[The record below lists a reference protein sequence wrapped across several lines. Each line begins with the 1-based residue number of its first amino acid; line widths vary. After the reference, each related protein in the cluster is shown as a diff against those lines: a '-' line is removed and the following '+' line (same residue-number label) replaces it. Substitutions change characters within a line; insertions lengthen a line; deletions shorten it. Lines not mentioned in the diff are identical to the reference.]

1 MQVKKKPKKTAKAVP
16 EKSRKKKQPGEGQ
29 IKKQPFLKRMLF
41 GEEKPD
47 LSELEAGSTT
57 ILDILSPTTVDT
69 KSRDYIIVDDVYH
82 AYLYITGYGYTT
94 TVGTCWLAPLVE
106 AGEGI
111 NLSFL
116 VKRQPKE
123 KILSKIAQT
132 TMVNRSRMRDVGD
145 TRQDYEELDSAISSG
160 LYLKDVMNRQGENFY
175 YMHTL
180 IEVTAPDPETLEQ
193 RVTEV
198 EKLCVSVDMIAR
210 RCDYKNEQAFLSA
223 LPILAL
229 DPDIERKARR
239 NALTSGVAAA
249 FPFVSYELS
258 DHDGIF
264 LGLNL
269 YNRSPVFLN
278 PYDDYKYT
286 SGNWW
291 IGGSTGAGKT
301 VTLQCL
307 GGRLREQGKRVII
320 IVPKKGHEFRPLCE
334 RLGGL
339 YLRMSPSSKD
349 CPNLMAIRRKSLDSY
364 AKLKNIAARD
374 DSVLADKIA
383 QLIIWFSLKK
393 KDLSEEDKSRLDS
406 SLVEVYKR
414 YGITFDNSTI
424 VDENGNFRTMPILSD
439 WYEILYQEQDTRH
452 LAVVLSRY
460 VTGSAA
466 AMAGRNDIEL
476 NNKYIVL
483 DLSGMPDDMIAD
495 GTFWATSIAYDL
507 IMNCEDELSALLADE
522 LWSLV
527 GATAN
532 PQAAGFV
539 LEMVKTI
546 RGLGGIAVTST
557 QGMQDL
563 FSLEG
568 GSYGKGILDSSRI
581 KLVMQMEEQEAR
593 LIQDTLTP
601 LQPWTADLSIISP
614 DNACAIDKALL
625 DDLKENPVVDLA
637 YGRKFAYEVPSVT
650 NGIEKKMDLI
660 SYEQY
665 QFDWAKDYLL
675 EGSLESVQ
683 TDLGTG
689 LIVYNSQNTIQIGDT
704 VSLNTNGQS
713 KEIQIVGMLSDC
725 PFYSAAGVGTIICSE
740 DTFEQITGESKYTV
754 IDVQLVKGTT
764 DEDVY
769 VIRQMV
775 DSSFTFAD
783 ERMGNSSTM
792 GTYYCFWLFIYG
804 FLVLIAMITIFN
816 IINSIS
822 MSVSA
827 RLKQYGAFR
836 AIGVSMGQ
844 LSKMIVA
851 EAFTYTII
859 GGVVGTVLGL
869 FCNKLLFGMLISYR
883 WGDAW
888 TPPLPEV
895 AVILLIVVSSV
906 ILAVHG
912 PIKRI
917 RNMSIV
923 DTISAQ

>member
-1 MQVKKKPKKTAKAVP
+1 MKEVHTINYYPINEGAAHRAKEMNSFSDYKEGSATAEYRAMVDKAAAIAEKQKSRVDPMYHEKIDHLLDTYARKLAENMNQGFAIDARVPSVMIAGPANFPVGKKEKQNRARDSNMEEWRHIQGLLDKIRSTGMGGISADDPAAIEKLQKKLDGLERSQLIMKEVNAYYRKHGKLDGCALLSPDQIEKLKASMASSWRSDPRPFESYQLTNNNAEIRRVKARIEQLSKQAQQEFSGWEFDGGRVEMNREDNRLQVFFDGKPDADTRAELKSSGFRWAPSVGAWQRQLTDNAIRAADRLECIKPLSGEKPSQLQKNLSNEQISSNNNLLGLLGQSRVPFLLQVYLAAAVLFVLVMLAGIMMIASSLNSNVAQRTEFFGLMRCIGATPKQIMRLVRKEALSWCRLAIPVGISIGIVVIWVLCAILRFLSPEFFKAMSTFGFSVPSILAGIVVGLVTVLFAAYSPAKKAAKVSPLAAVSGNANDLEPARNAANTQLLKIDTALGIYHAKAN
-16 EKSRKKKQPGEGQ
+16 RKNL
-29 IKKQPFLKRMLF
+29 FLMTSSFALSIILF
-41 GEEKPD
+41 
-47 LSELEAGSTT
+47 
-57 ILDILSPTTVDT
+57 
-69 KSRDYIIVDDVYH
+69 
-82 AYLYITGYGYTT
+82 
-94 TVGTCWLAPLVE
+94 
-106 AGEGI
+106 
-111 NLSFL
+111 LSF
-116 VKRQPKE
+116 
-123 KILSKIAQT
+123 S
-132 TMVNRSRMRDVGD
+132 
-145 TRQDYEELDSAISSG
+145 
-160 LYLKDVMNRQGENFY
+160 
-175 YMHTL
+175 
-180 IEVTAPDPETLEQ
+180 VT
-193 RVTEV
+193 V
-198 EKLCVSVDMIAR
+198 E
-210 RCDYKNEQAFLSA
+210 F
-223 LPILAL
+223 
-229 DPDIERKARR
+229 
-239 NALTSGVAAA
+239 
-249 FPFVSYELS
+249 
-258 DHDGIF
+258 
-264 LGLNL
+264 
-269 YNRSPVFLN
+269 
-278 PYDDYKYT
+278 
-286 SGNWW
+286 
-291 IGGSTGAGKT
+291 
-301 VTLQCL
+301 
-307 GGRLREQGKRVII
+307 
-320 IVPKKGHEFRPLCE
+320 
-334 RLGGL
+334 
-339 YLRMSPSSKD
+339 
-349 CPNLMAIRRKSLDSY
+349 
-364 AKLKNIAARD
+364 
-374 DSVLADKIA
+374 
-383 QLIIWFSLKK
+383 
-393 KDLSEEDKSRLDS
+393 
-406 SLVEVYKR
+406 
-414 YGITFDNSTI
+414 
-424 VDENGNFRTMPILSD
+424 
-439 WYEILYQEQDTRH
+439 
-452 LAVVLSRY
+452 
-460 VTGSAA
+460 
-466 AMAGRNDIEL
+466 
-476 NNKYIVL
+476 
-483 DLSGMPDDMIAD
+483 
-495 GTFWATSIAYDL
+495 
-507 IMNCEDELSALLADE
+507 
-522 LWSLV
+522 
-527 GATAN
+527 
-532 PQAAGFV
+532 
-539 LEMVKTI
+539 
-546 RGLGGIAVTST
+546 
-557 QGMQDL
+557 MQH
-563 FSLEG
+563 
-568 GSYGKGILDSSRI
+568 
-581 KLVMQMEEQEAR
+581 
-593 LIQDTLTP
+593 TLTP

>member
-1 MQVKKKPKKTAKAVP
+1 MIPSQITFIPLFIIMTNMHLTNSLNAFMLLQLFNAFAIFMMRQKMMTINDAYIEAAVIDGASMWRIFFKIILP
-16 EKSRKKKQPGEGQ
+16 MSGSAMATLAILAFMDMWNDYLLP
-29 IKKQPFLKRMLF
+29 LVL
-41 GEEKPD
+41 
-47 LSELEAGSTT
+47 LSERSKFTLPLLLST
-57 ILDILSPTTVDT
+57 LS
-69 KSRDYIIVDDVYH
+69 
-82 AYLYITGYGYTT
+82 G
-94 TVGTCWLAPLVE
+94 
-106 AGEGI
+106 
-111 NLSFL
+111 
-116 VKRQPKE
+116 Q
-123 KILSKIAQT
+123 
-132 TMVNRSRMRDVGD
+132 
-145 TRQDYEELDSAISSG
+145 
-160 LYLKDVMNRQGENFY
+160 
-175 YMHTL
+175 
-180 IEVTAPDPETLEQ
+180 
-193 RVTEV
+193 
-198 EKLCVSVDMIAR
+198 
-210 RCDYKNEQAFLSA
+210 YKNQYNLTMAGA
-223 LPILAL
+223 LISIIPIL
-229 DPDIERKARR
+229 
-239 NALTSGVAAA
+239 
-249 FPFVSYELS
+249 
-258 DHDGIF
+258 
-264 LGLNL
+264 
-269 YNRSPVFLN
+269 
-278 PYDDYKYT
+278 
-286 SGNWW
+286 
-291 IGGSTGAGKT
+291 
-301 VTLQCL
+301 
-307 GGRLREQGKRVII
+307 
-320 IVPKKGHEFRPLCE
+320 IV
-334 RLGGL
+334 
-339 YLRMSPSSKD
+339 Y
-349 CPNLMAIRRKSLDSY
+349 
-364 AKLKNIAARD
+364 
-374 DSVLADKIA
+374 
-383 QLIIWFSLKK
+383 
-393 KDLSEEDKSRLDS
+393 
-406 SLVEVYKR
+406 
-414 YGITFDNSTI
+414 
-424 VDENGNFRTMPILSD
+424 
-439 WYEILYQEQDTRH
+439 
-452 LAVVLSRY
+452 
-460 VTGSAA
+460 
-466 AMAGRNDIEL
+466 
-476 NNKYIVL
+476 
-483 DLSGMPDDMIAD
+483 
-495 GTFWATSIAYDL
+495 
-507 IMNCEDELSALLADE
+507 
-522 LWSLV
+522 
-527 GATAN
+527 
-532 PQAAGFV
+532 
-539 LEMVKTI
+539 
-546 RGLGGIAVTST
+546 
-557 QGMQDL
+557 
-563 FSLEG
+563 
-568 GSYGKGILDSSRI
+568 
-581 KLVMQMEEQEAR
+581 
-593 LIQDTLTP
+593 
-601 LQPWTADLSIISP
+601 
-614 DNACAIDKALL
+614 
-625 DDLKENPVVDLA
+625 LA

-895 AVILLIVVSSV
+895 AVILLIVISSV

>member
-1 MQVKKKPKKTAKAVP
+1 MKHYLDLVPISAKIH
-16 EKSRKKKQPGEGQ
+16 KKQSRMS
-29 IKKQPFLKRMLF
+29 IFCIVLAVFLV
-41 GEEKPD
+41 
-47 LSELEAGSTT
+47 TT
-57 ILDILSPTTVDT
+57 IFGMADMFIRSQILQAQQESGNWHIAI
-69 KSRDYIIVDDVYH
+69 KNISNEEAAIIASR
-82 AYLYITGYGYTT
+82 
-94 TVGTCWLAPLVE
+94 
-106 AGEGI
+106 
-111 NLSFL
+111 
-116 VKRQPKE
+116 
-123 KILSKIAQT
+123 
-132 TMVNRSRMRDVGD
+132 
-145 TRQDYEELDSAISSG
+145 
-160 LYLKDVMNRQGENFY
+160 
-175 YMHTL
+175 
-180 IEVTAPDPETLEQ
+180 
-193 RVTEV
+193 
-198 EKLCVSVDMIAR
+198 
-210 RCDYKNEQAFLSA
+210 
-223 LPILAL
+223 
-229 DPDIERKARR
+229 PDIEVFSPYGVLNYRGDLGYTLGGKDVAICGCDESYITEIWTDQIEEGVFPQTSNEALVTENAKQIMGVAIGDPIAVETPDGDKLNFTISGFMNNTASIMSGDSYGIILNTEDYCAIYPNVSDGEPNDYGIMFFTQFANTRNIQGKIADLKEQCNLSNEQISSNNNLLGLLGQSRVPFLLQVYLAAAVLFVLVMLAGIMMIASSLNSNVAQRTEFFGLMRCIGATPKQVMRLVRKEALSWCRLAIPVGISIGIVVIWVLCAILRFLSPEFFKAMPTFGFSVPSILAGIVVGLVTVLFAAYSPAKKAAKVSPLAAVSGNANDLEPAR
-239 NALTSGVAAA
+239 NAANTQLLKIDTALGIYHAKANRKNLFLMTSSFA
-249 FPFVSYELS
+249 LS
-258 DHDGIF
+258 IILF
-264 LGLNL
+264 L
-269 YNRSPVFLN
+269 SFSV
-278 PYDDYKYT
+278 
-286 SGNWW
+286 
-291 IGGSTGAGKT
+291 T
-301 VTLQCL
+301 V
-307 GGRLREQGKRVII
+307 
-320 IVPKKGHEFRPLCE
+320 EF
-334 RLGGL
+334 
-339 YLRMSPSSKD
+339 
-349 CPNLMAIRRKSLDSY
+349 
-364 AKLKNIAARD
+364 
-374 DSVLADKIA
+374 
-383 QLIIWFSLKK
+383 
-393 KDLSEEDKSRLDS
+393 
-406 SLVEVYKR
+406 
-414 YGITFDNSTI
+414 
-424 VDENGNFRTMPILSD
+424 
-439 WYEILYQEQDTRH
+439 
-452 LAVVLSRY
+452 
-460 VTGSAA
+460 
-466 AMAGRNDIEL
+466 
-476 NNKYIVL
+476 
-483 DLSGMPDDMIAD
+483 
-495 GTFWATSIAYDL
+495 
-507 IMNCEDELSALLADE
+507 
-522 LWSLV
+522 
-527 GATAN
+527 
-532 PQAAGFV
+532 
-539 LEMVKTI
+539 
-546 RGLGGIAVTST
+546 
-557 QGMQDL
+557 MQH
-563 FSLEG
+563 
-568 GSYGKGILDSSRI
+568 
-581 KLVMQMEEQEAR
+581 
-593 LIQDTLTP
+593 TLTP

-650 NGIEKKMDLI
+650 NGIQKKMDLI

-859 GGVVGTVLGL
+859 GGVIGTVLGL

>member
-1 MQVKKKPKKTAKAVP
+1 MKHYLDLVPISAKIH
-16 EKSRKKKQPGEGQ
+16 KKQSRMS
-29 IKKQPFLKRMLF
+29 IFCIVLAVFLV
-41 GEEKPD
+41 
-47 LSELEAGSTT
+47 TT
-57 ILDILSPTTVDT
+57 IFGMADMFIRSQILQAQQESGNWHIAI
-69 KSRDYIIVDDVYH
+69 KNISNEEAAIIASR
-82 AYLYITGYGYTT
+82 
-94 TVGTCWLAPLVE
+94 
-106 AGEGI
+106 
-111 NLSFL
+111 
-116 VKRQPKE
+116 
-123 KILSKIAQT
+123 
-132 TMVNRSRMRDVGD
+132 
-145 TRQDYEELDSAISSG
+145 
-160 LYLKDVMNRQGENFY
+160 
-175 YMHTL
+175 
-180 IEVTAPDPETLEQ
+180 
-193 RVTEV
+193 
-198 EKLCVSVDMIAR
+198 
-210 RCDYKNEQAFLSA
+210 
-223 LPILAL
+223 
-229 DPDIERKARR
+229 PDIEVFSPYGVLNYRGDLGYTLGGKDVAICGCDESYITEIWTAQLEEGVAIGDPIAVETPDGDKLNFTISGFMNNTASIMSGDSYGIILNTEDYCAIYPNVSDGEPNDYGIMFFTQFANTRNIQGKIADLKEQCNLSNEQISSNNNLLGLLGQSRVPFLLQVYLAAAVLFVLVMLAGIMMIASSLNSNVAQRTEFFGLMRCIGATPKQVMRLVRKEALSWCRLAIPVGISIGIVVIWVLCAILRFLSPEFFKAMPTFGFSVPSILAGIVVGLVTVLFAAYSPAKKAAKVSPLAAVSGNANDLEPAR
-239 NALTSGVAAA
+239 NAANTQLLKIDTALGIYHAKANRKNLFLMTSSFA
-249 FPFVSYELS
+249 LS
-258 DHDGIF
+258 IILF
-264 LGLNL
+264 L
-269 YNRSPVFLN
+269 SFSV
-278 PYDDYKYT
+278 
-286 SGNWW
+286 
-291 IGGSTGAGKT
+291 T
-301 VTLQCL
+301 V
-307 GGRLREQGKRVII
+307 
-320 IVPKKGHEFRPLCE
+320 EF
-334 RLGGL
+334 
-339 YLRMSPSSKD
+339 
-349 CPNLMAIRRKSLDSY
+349 
-364 AKLKNIAARD
+364 
-374 DSVLADKIA
+374 
-383 QLIIWFSLKK
+383 
-393 KDLSEEDKSRLDS
+393 
-406 SLVEVYKR
+406 
-414 YGITFDNSTI
+414 
-424 VDENGNFRTMPILSD
+424 
-439 WYEILYQEQDTRH
+439 
-452 LAVVLSRY
+452 
-460 VTGSAA
+460 
-466 AMAGRNDIEL
+466 
-476 NNKYIVL
+476 
-483 DLSGMPDDMIAD
+483 
-495 GTFWATSIAYDL
+495 
-507 IMNCEDELSALLADE
+507 
-522 LWSLV
+522 
-527 GATAN
+527 
-532 PQAAGFV
+532 
-539 LEMVKTI
+539 
-546 RGLGGIAVTST
+546 
-557 QGMQDL
+557 MQH
-563 FSLEG
+563 
-568 GSYGKGILDSSRI
+568 
-581 KLVMQMEEQEAR
+581 
-593 LIQDTLTP
+593 TLTP